1 MATFPIL
8 KTGAVAQYP
17 ATREMVSNTR
27 VLKFVD
33 GGEQRIRRGRRYSRW
48 VIELDLLDEGELARV
63 AQFVES
69 VQGGHQEFAFTDP
82 WTGLVHPRC
91 RLEEDG
97 ITMSLDGRHRGQT
110 RMAIAEAAG

>member
-1 MATFPIL
+1 MATFPTL

-17 ATREMVSNTR
+17 ATREVVSNTR

-33 GGEQRIRRGRRYSRW
+33 GGEQRIRRGRRHSRW
-48 VIELDLLDEGELARV
+48 VIELELLDEGELARL

-82 WTGLVHPRC
+82 WTGLVYPRC
-91 RLEEDG
+91 RLEGDD
-97 ITMSLDGRHRGQT
+97 ITMNLDGGHRGQA
-110 RMAIAEAAG
+110 RVVIAEAAD